1 MITREQLSAV
11 LDHPVYDTDGQKI
24 GDAKHVFFD
33 DATGEPE
40 WVSVKTGMLGT
51 SENFVP
57 IHDASMVEDHLEVPY
72 RKDQVKDAP
81 HVDVDGGG
89 HLSESEEHRLYDY
102 YGIDWDAAWHDANQ
116 PGEGGW
122 AHQERAD
129 TAGSAGMVAGA
140 GTDAGTRAS
149 RDTRTPRADGDG
161 SMTRY
166 EEQMHVGTERRASG
180 RARLR
185 KYVVTEE
192 MEQTVPVRH
201 EEVRVEREPVSE
213 ADRETA
219 AAGGTDISEGEY
231 EVTLYEETPVVETKA
246 EPVERVRLV
255 TDERVD
261 EETVH
266 GTVRKERIDAD
277 LPDEGDSGGDGTGR
291 RAS

>member
-11 LDHPVYDTDGQKI
+11 LDHPVHDADGQKI
-24 GDAKHVFFD
+24 GEAKHVFFD
-33 DATGEPE
+33 DATGQPE

-51 SENFVP
+51 NENFVP

-102 YGIDWDAAWHDANQ
+102 YGIDWDAAWRDANQ

-122 AHQERAD
+122 AAR
-129 TAGSAGMVAGA
+129 GRA
-140 GTDAGTRAS
+140 GTAAESGTAAS
-149 RDTRTPRADGDG
+149 AATSTPASAGDG

-166 EEQMHVGTERRASG
+166 EEQMHVGTERRSAG

-192 MEQTVPVRH
+192 LEQTVPVRH
-201 EEVRVEREPVSE
+201 EEVHVEREPLSE
-213 ADRETA
+213 ADRERA
-219 AAGGTDISEGEY
+219 AAGGEIAEDEY

-261 EETVH
+261 EETVR

-277 LPDEGDSGGDGTGR
+277 LPDEGTGGEGRGGR
-291 RAS
+291 RDS